1 MIYEL
6 MDVKELNK
14 PKVIAGSISSGNHQ
28 KPSIG

>member
-1 MIYEL
+1 MIYGL

-14 PKVIAGSISSGNHQ
+14 LKEITGSISSGNHQ